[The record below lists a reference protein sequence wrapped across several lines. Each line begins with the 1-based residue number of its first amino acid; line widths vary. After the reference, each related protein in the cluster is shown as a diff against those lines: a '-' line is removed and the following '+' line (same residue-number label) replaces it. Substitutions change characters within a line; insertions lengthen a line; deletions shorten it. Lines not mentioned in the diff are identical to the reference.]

1 MKNNFTI
8 SIALCFIFLF
18 TSHII
23 RAQNFA
29 WAAQNGTPNN
39 FDDAKAIGVD
49 GMGNVYVVGAFGDSV
64 DLDPG
69 LPDVKVYGSGLV
81 DIYVQKLDALGN
93 FVWAFSIGSS
103 TIDQPHDIHVEP
115 SGDFY
120 ICGQMS
126 GTVDFDPGVG
136 TLLLTSAGSN
146 DIFFAKYST
155 SGTLLFAKNM
165 GGTDSDIGRSITVD
179 GSGNIYLGGQ
189 FETTADFDPGMTTA
203 NLTAVGFTDLFLAKY
218 DASGNY
224 LWAFSVGGGSFDGMQ
239 SIAISNSGDILATGY
254 YDDSGVD
261 FDPGAGNLALTS
273 NGLSD
278 IFVASYTPAG
288 ALNWA
293 KSIGSIN
300 DDMGIGLVTD
310 ASNNV
315 FVTGYFQGVATDF
328 DPGAGTYPI
337 TAAGYDIFI
346 LKLDAS
352 GNFSW
357 AKQIGGPMNEA
368 AYNMA
373 TNASGNL
380 YITGYFNGIPDFDPD
395 AGVANL
401 IAAGGMDIFIASYNS
416 SGALNW
422 VRGIGSS
429 TTDQAMGICADA
441 LGSVYTCGTFTSTAD
456 VNTDVVGS
464 LYFTSLGAK
473 DGFVHKIVA
482 STTNVKKGQALG
494 ICVYPNPADER
505 VSIKLDKQ
513 YNFVEVTVMDM
524 TGRKIDVKAGRNNGS
539 VELDISQLSAG
550 TYLLQIKTSEGTASM
565 KLGKL

>member
-1 MKNNFTI
+1 MKKRFTV
-8 SIALCFIFLF
+8 SIAFCVIFLF
-18 TSHII
+18 TVHTTH
-23 RAQNFA
+23 AQNFA

-49 GMGNVYVVGAFGDSV
+49 GMGNVYVVGAFQDSV

-69 LPDVKVYGSGLV
+69 LPDVKVYGSGLS
-81 DIYVQKLDALGN
+81 DIYVQKLDPSGN

-103 TIDQPHDIHVEP
+103 TLDQPHDIHVEP

-136 TLLLTSAGSN
+136 TVLLTSAGSN

-165 GGTDSDIGRSITVD
+165 GGTDSDIGRSITAD

-261 FDPGAGNLALTS
+261 FDPGAGSLALTS
-273 NGLSD
+273 TGLSD
-278 IFVASYTPAG
+278 IFAASYTPAG

-300 DDMGIGLVTD
+300 DDMGISLVTD

-429 TTDQAMGICADA
+429 TTDAGQGICADA
-441 LGSVYTCGTFTSTAD
+441 MGNVYTCGTFTSTAD

-473 DGFVHKIVA
+473 DGFVHKIFGP
-482 STTNVKKGQALG
+482 TTEAKSIYPAHIVIFPSPANEVVNV
-494 ICVYPNPADER
+494 R
-505 VSIKLDKQ
+505 LDKE
-513 YNFVEVTVMDM
+513 YASVDVILADI
-524 TGRKIDVKAGRNNGS
+524 TGRTVGKRTEQNSSFVQLDVA
-539 VELDISQLSAG
+539 QLPSGTYILEVRTDAG
-550 TYLLQIKTSEGTASM
+550 TTIT
-565 KLGKL
+565 KLNKL